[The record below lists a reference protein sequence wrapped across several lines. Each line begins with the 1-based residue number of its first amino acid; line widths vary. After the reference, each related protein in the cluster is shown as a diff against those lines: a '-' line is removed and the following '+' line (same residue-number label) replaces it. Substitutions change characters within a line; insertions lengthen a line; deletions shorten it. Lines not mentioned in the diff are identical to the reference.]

1 MGLPKR
7 TSIALVDDHAL
18 FRSGVANLIAG
29 FEGYHIIHQSAN
41 GREFIEN
48 LRIEVPDIAV
58 LDVQMPVMNGE
69 ETALWLRQHFPS
81 IKVLAL
87 TMHDDESHI
96 LRMIKA
102 GARGYVLKDAEPA
115 DLKLAFDQLV
125 DRGVYHSD
133 LVTTVVMKSVAG
145 ISGNPALANELSIK
159 EMEFLNQICTE
170 FTYKEIATRMK
181 ISERAV
187 DSYREQLFARF
198 QVKSRVGLV
207 LFALKNN
214 LVRI

>member
-1 MGLPKR
+1 L
-7 TSIALVDDHAL
+7 
-18 FRSGVANLIAG
+18 
-29 FEGYHIIHQSAN
+29 
-41 GREFIEN
+41 
-48 LRIEVPDIAV
+48 DI
-58 LDVQMPVMNGE
+58 QMPVMNGE

-81 IKVLAL
+81 VKVLAL

-115 DLKLAFDQLV
+115 ELKLAFDQLV
-125 DRGVYHSD
+125 ARGVYHSD

-145 ISGNPALANELSIK
+145 ISGNPTLANELSIK

-170 FTYKEIATRMK
+170 LTYKEISTRMK

-214 LVRI
+214 LVKI